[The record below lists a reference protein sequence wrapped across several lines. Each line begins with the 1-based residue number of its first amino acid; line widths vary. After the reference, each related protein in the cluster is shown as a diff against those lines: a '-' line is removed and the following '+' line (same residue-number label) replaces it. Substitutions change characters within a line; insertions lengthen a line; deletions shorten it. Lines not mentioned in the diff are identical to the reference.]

1 MAEVHMAVTRKVK
14 PGFEADFDVRLQE
27 FAIASMHCEGM
38 AGVHILRPPLES
50 GSQEFGILRSFETE
64 ADAQGFYG
72 SELFA
77 DWNQQI
83 AGLVEGDPIRRR
95 LSGLEAFFRNERGPM
110 PPRWKMAL
118 VTFLGVF
125 PSVLIWSRLVP
136 ALMGELPSLLAAVIV
151 NALVVATLTWLVMP
165 VLTKAFHRWLH
176 HGLA

>member
-14 PGFEADFDVRLQE
+14 PGYESDFDSRLQE

-50 GSQEFGILRSFETE
+50 GSSEFGILRSFETE
-64 ADAQGFYG
+64 AHAQRFYD

-77 DWNQQI
+77 NWNKQI
-83 AGLVEGDPIRRR
+83 APLVDGHPIRRR
-95 LSGLEAFFRNERGPM
+95 LSGLEAFFRRERGPM

-125 PSVLIWSRLVP
+125 PCVLIWSRVIP
-136 ALMGELPSLLAAVIV
+136 ALMSELPSLLTAVIV

-165 VLTKAFHRWLH
+165 LLTKTFHDWLH
-176 HGLA
+176 RGLP